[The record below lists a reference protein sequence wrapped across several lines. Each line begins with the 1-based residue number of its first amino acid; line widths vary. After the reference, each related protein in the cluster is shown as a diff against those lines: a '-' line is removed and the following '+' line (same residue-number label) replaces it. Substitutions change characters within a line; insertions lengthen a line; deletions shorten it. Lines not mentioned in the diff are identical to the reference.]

1 MNTSKPKGRNLRAY
15 ISPPWVPLAF
25 RVT

>member
-1 MNTSKPKGRNLRAY
+1 MNTSTIKGRNLRAY